1 MVFTRRS
8 VMWYT
13 FNPFSVIFQPFAVNP
28 TSDPPMS
35 FDSLLNLRF
44 RSIFSLVFS
53 VIAISFLSVSILFYT
68 HWSCRSI
75 FYWVFMLFTRRSVF
89 LPVLQYTLNP
99 VPPSYTWF
107 IRVKMGSM
115 LRIMYQIGKLLIIF
129 LFGYK
134 QTMTFQSVKA
144 WLIFATTFVCG
155 RNSFGLKSE
164 PSIDKENPESIAM
177 GVNTY

>member
-1 MVFTRRS
+1 
-8 VMWYT
+8 
-13 FNPFSVIFQPFAVNP
+13 
-28 TSDPPMS
+28 MS
-35 FDSLLNLRF
+35 FDSLLNL
-44 RSIFSLVFS
+44 
-53 VIAISFLSVSILFYT
+53 
-68 HWSCRSI
+68 
-75 FYWVFMLFTRRSVF
+75 RSVF